1 MDLFPERYV
10 RTPQQR
16 RAYPVWIWEGY
27 RHELVRILAAG
38 GLSIHDVINDAR
50 VRAAVRE
57 QWRLLRSYEEDQ
69 DVRAT
74 IAYLEAQG

>member
-1 MDLFPERYV
+1 MSPFSERYV
-10 RTPQQR
+10 RSPQQR

-27 RHELVRILAAG
+27 GHKLGRILAAG
-38 GLSIHDVINDAR
+38 GFSIHDVVNDAR

-57 QWRLLRSYEEDQ
+57 QWRLARFYEED
-69 DVRAT
+69 RAIQST